1 MFSIAVLTRGPL
13 VLTVRRQNFGPTDW
27 IVLEAQPGT
36 HIIWDSRVTP
46 KYWEIILLFDWDH
59 NGIFFSSIDKQS
71 NTKAISFFY
80 SQTKNNVICLNCG
93 LIRRNQFDKNKFAE
107 INLFFFET
115 RLSSFFLRKYTCQL
129 GSPKK
134 ILPHWY
140 LPTRSECMVHYVF
153 WSHKWW

>member
-107 INLFFFET
+107 INLFFLRQGCLLFFFENT
-115 RLSSFFLRKYTCQL
+115 PANLGVPRRFSLTDICQL
-129 GSPKK
+129 EVNVRY
-134 ILPHWY
+134 IMFF
-140 LPTRSECMVHYVF
+140 EVD
-153 WSHKWW
+153 KWW